1 MDPMLIIA
9 GYASLGLVYFALY
22 RFVFHR
28 FFKWKMIHAIWLP
41 IAVAIFGVF
50 TVVSILMI
58 DDPSAWTDLGAIIA
72 GMVIFPPVI
81 LFFIAY
87 FVDRAMRKSR

>member
-9 GYASLGLVYFALY
+9 GYASLGLIYFALY
-22 RFVFHR
+22 RFVFNR
-28 FFKWKMIHAIWLP
+28 YFKWKMIHSIWLP

-50 TVVSILMI
+50 TIISILMI
-58 DDPSAWTDLGAIIA
+58 DDPSAWVGLGAVIA
-72 GMVIFPPVI
+72 GFVIFPPVI

-87 FVDRAMRKSR
+87 FIDRALRKSR